1 MSINYVMAVD
11 PGRAT
16 GVAIGR
22 YSVNMPVEVIYTG
35 IIPGG
40 TTGFAEWLHQTND
53 GKYVAETD
61 CSYNFP
67 ENYGDLDWHLD
78 VVSETFKHRANKF
91 VPDTE
96 PLRIEG
102 VLIDH
107 FGSTM
112 VWQTPADKTLVGDDF
127 LKTNDLW
134 VTGKDV
140 DHTDG
145 RDANDA
151 MIHLFVYMMRQRH
164 LPTLEAYWRE

>member
-22 YSVNMPVEVIYTG
+22 YSVSMPVEVIYTG

-40 TTGFAEWLHQTND
+40 TLGFCEWLHDTQD
-53 GKYVAETD
+53 GKYVVEND

-67 ENYGDLDWHLD
+67 DHWGDLEWHLD
-78 VVSETFKHRANKF
+78 YVCETFKPRGGNFA
-91 VPDTE
+91 PDSE

-102 VLIDH
+102 VMMDH
-107 FGSTM
+107 FGNN
-112 VWQTPADKTLVGDDF
+112 VIWHTPADKSLIGDDF
-127 LKTNDLW
+127 LKEHQLW
-134 VTGKDV
+134 VTGKEV
-140 DHTDG
+140 GHTDG

-151 MIHLFVYMMRQRH
+151 IIHLFVHMMRQRH
-164 LPTLEAYWRE
+164 LPTLEAYWR